1 MELVSHRDMARLHPT
16 GDYPERQERLRVLQE
31 QFEFREAEP
40 ASEEDILRCHT
51 TELLELVRGI
61 VRPTFVDPDTV
72 ASDTTYE
79 AALLAAGATIEAV
92 RINGFALVRP
102 PGHHATPDRAMGFCF
117 FDNVA
122 IAARY
127 AQAELG
133 VGRVAIIDWDVHHGN
148 GTEDIFRADPT
159 VLVVTMHQWPF
170 YPGTGGPED
179 QGETLVNV
187 PLPAGS
193 TDEDYFAG
201 LGRARG
207 ACRAGIRA
215 RPRAGLG
222 GLRRARGGSD
232 RADVRHG
239 GRVPRAGAPLGRPRA
254 ENGGRARG
262 RVQRRDSAV
271 ARSGRAGRVRSLKRN
286 GRLSPAVRFIQE
298 EEEPPP
304 SPRSRERTGL
314 SIRSEQ
320 RRVVARRGRTGLTQL
335 E

>member
-1 MELVSHRDMARLHPT
+1 MELLSHPDMTRLHPT

-51 TELLELVRGI
+51 PELLERVRGI
-61 VRPTFVDPDTV
+61 ARPTFVDPDTV

-79 AALLAAGATIEAV
+79 AAMLAAGATIEAV
-92 RINGFALVRP
+92 RSNGLALVRP

-133 VGRVAIIDWDVHHGN
+133 VARVAIVDWDVHHGN

-159 VLVVTMHQWPF
+159 VLFVSMHQWPF

-179 QGETLVNV
+179 QAETLVNV

-193 TDEDYFAG
+193 TDEEY
-201 LGRARG
+201 LRAW
-207 ACRAGIRA
+207 
-215 RPRAGLG
+215 
-222 GLRRARGGSD
+222 D
-232 RADVRHG
+232 E
-239 GRVPRAGAPLGRPRA
+239 RV
-254 ENGGRARG
+254 E
-262 RVQRRDSAV
+262 
-271 ARSGRAGRVRSLKRN
+271 
-286 GRLSPAVRFIQE
+286 PAVRAF
-298 EEEPPP
+298 EPELVLVSAGFDAHEQDPIAQMLVTEAGF
-304 SPRSRERTGL
+304 REL
-314 SIRSEQ
+314 
-320 RRVVARRGRTGLTQL
+320 ARRSAGLAPRTAAVL
-335 E
+335 EGGYNVGTLPALVRAALDGFGA

>member
-51 TELLELVRGI
+51 TELLESVRGI

-79 AALLAAGATIEAV
+79 AAMLAAGATIEAV
-92 RINGFALVRP
+92 RTNGFALVRP

-148 GTEDIFRADPT
+148 GTEDIFRGDPT
-159 VLVVTMHQWPF
+159 VLFVTMHQWPF

-187 PLPAGS
+187 ALPAAS
-193 TDEDYFAG
+193 TDEDY
-201 LGRARG
+201 LRAW
-207 ACRAGIRA
+207 
-215 RPRAGLG
+215 
-222 GLRRARGGSD
+222 D
-232 RADVRHG
+232 E
-239 GRVPRAGAPLGRPRA
+239 RV
-254 ENGGRARG
+254 
-262 RVQRRDSAV
+262 D
-271 ARSGRAGRVRSLKRN
+271 
-286 GRLSPAVRFIQE
+286 PAVRAF
-298 EEEPPP
+298 EPDLVLVSAGFDAHEDDPIAQMLVTEAGF
-304 SPRSRERTGL
+304 REL
-314 SIRSEQ
+314 
-320 RRVVARRGRTGLTQL
+320 ARRSAGLASRPAAVL
-335 E
+335 